1 MTTRTARAGLLWFAA
16 DRGSWAGWQIRSL
29 LGAPAPGDAKLRE
42 HLIAGLTN
50 GFSADGSL
58 GEDLVAT
65 ATAVVQLA
73 DLGHR
78 YPTSSPTRRWL
89 LARQSQPGA
98 FHLGCTAARHQHR
111 SCEHFLDGFFSPA
124 PPSRRMAPL
133 TVPNGRTYRLESQAR
148 FVSSII
154 ALEAVVRAGWTHELL
169 VERHLDSLAS
179 LVDEW
184 SGWGEQLPPD
194 LAFASLA
201 ALAAAPERWRPIRV
215 SLVQLV
221 GERQQADGTWPRVDF
236 FAALDGL
243 CRLPDEA
250 AKAVLRRSAPLLKLR
265 QHEDGSFGTISAELR
280 ALIAARALYA
290 ADALD

>member
-1 MTTRTARAGLLWFAA
+1 LTTRTVRAGLLWFAA

-29 LGAPAPGDAKLRE
+29 LGAPAEGDAKLRE

-58 GEDLVAT
+58 EEDLVAT
-65 ATAVVQLA
+65 ASAVIQLA

-78 YPTSSPTRRWL
+78 FPTNSPTRLWL
-89 LARQSQPGA
+89 LSRQGQPGA

-111 SCEHFLDGFFSPA
+111 CCEHFLDGFFSPA

-148 FVSSII
+148 FVASII
-154 ALEAVVRAGWTHELL
+154 ALEAMVRAGWTHEQL

-194 LAFASLA
+194 LAFASLG
-201 ALAAAPERWRPIRV
+201 ALAAAPERWRPIRL
-215 SLVQLV
+215 SLIQLV
-221 GERQQADGTWPRVDF
+221 GERQQPDGTWPRVDF

-250 AKAVLRRSAPLLKLR
+250 ARTMLHRSAPLLKLR

-280 ALIAARALYA
+280 ALIAARALNA
-290 ADALD
+290 VGALD